1 MPAYSDTPQAAQS
14 KNTTQSLIQTNFLSL
29 SAVNDVNHVAIT
41 HASDYGKHNFV
52 SMPEQLASPATLA
65 DEAAIFARQGT
76 LSSVA
81 ELCFRRESSGDVIEF
96 TGGTLAAPG
105 WTRLPSGLLVKW
117 GVTSG
122 TGYALTTFPVAG
134 TIPVFTSIF
143 TVSASTY
150 GSAAGNIDTNTFVRV
165 DSFTTTNFY
174 VYASPRVTT
183 GTKLVGF
190 TYLAIGV

>member
-1 MPAYSDTPQAAQS
+1 MPAYSDTPQGAEA
-14 KNTTQSLIQTNFLSL
+14 KNATQSLMRTNFLSL
-29 SAVNDVNHVAIT
+29 STVNDVNHVAIT
-41 HASDYGKHNFV
+41 DASDYGKHKHV
-52 SMPEQLASPATLA
+52 SMPEQGASPATLA
-65 DEAAIFARQGT
+65 NEGAMFAREGA
-76 LSSVA
+76 LSTVT

-105 WTRLPSGLLVKW
+105 WTRLPSGLLIKW

-122 TGYALTTFPVAG
+122 TGYTLITLPVAG
-134 TIPVFTSIF
+134 TVPAFTSIF

-150 GSAAGNIDTNTFVRV
+150 GTAAGNVDTDTFVRV

-174 VYASPRVTT
+174 VYASPRTTT

-190 TYLAIGV
+190 TYLAIGI